1 MIGKVRGSARD
12 ANDGGEEVRESS
24 DGGGGFWGR
33 TADEDFPT
41 AEVVGSSQDTTFI
54 THSTDSGDFLTG
66 ISRRYGVSFHVAI
79 LCAPSTGILLLNY
92 RPRKFCPIP
101 SIRQHSLT
109 PPQSTPIPTLTSPH
123 LTSPHP
129 TPSPLQTPHSSTN
142 PHLRHDPHNNALQ
155 HAKQQMSI
163 QILIL
168 KKIQDT
174 FFDLPRRCR
183 VVGACR

>member
-1 MIGKVRGSARD
+1 VIGKVRGSARD

-129 TPSPLQTPHSSTN
+129 TPSPLQTPHSSTIHISGTTLTTTHSN
-142 PHLRHDPHNNALQ
+142 TLN
-155 HAKQQMSI
+155 S
-163 QILIL
+163 
-168 KKIQDT
+168 
-174 FFDLPRRCR
+174 RCR
-183 VVGACR
+183 FRYSSSKRSKTRSSICRVGVE

>member
-1 MIGKVRGSARD
+1 MFLFMSLSYAPLQQASSSSTTDPGNSAQ
-12 ANDGGEEVRESS
+12 
-24 DGGGGFWGR
+24 
-33 TADEDFPT
+33 FPPF
-41 AEVVGSSQDTTFI
+41 VS
-54 THSTDSGDFLTG
+54 THSLHPNLPPFL
-66 ISRRYGVSFHVAI
+66 
-79 LCAPSTGILLLNY
+79 P
-92 RPRKFCPIP
+92 
-101 SIRQHSLT
+101 
-109 PPQSTPIPTLTSPH
+109 SPH